1 MNKHDNQFQQALNGH
16 YQLSIKS
23 VFERANELTKKN
35 FTSMVQAIFVLFF
48 ALTVLGMIIVEVYGI
63 QSIEDFNALG
73 QSESSIIN
81 IIFTLALAPL
91 IAGIIMMGIK
101 NARGQK
107 TTVGNVFSLLSLSLL
122 LALGSLVTSILITL
136 GLALFILPGIYL
148 YLTTKFTLPLIADRG
163 LSPINAIIMSVK
175 ILHRYVFHLFFIT
188 LVFAFLMILVF
199 MTLGL
204 AFVWVGPLYFNV
216 FGILYQ
222 DIVGGEQDLVQV
234 TDNEYSDNSRETHFD
249 A

>member
-1 MNKHDNQFQQALNGH
+1 MNKHDSQFEKALSGR
-16 YQLSIKS
+16 YQLSIKN
-23 VFERANELTKKN
+23 VFERANDLTKKN

-48 ALTVLGMIIVEVYGI
+48 ALTVLGMLIVEVYGI
-63 QSIEDFNALG
+63 QTIEDFNSLE

-107 TTVGNVFSLLSLSLL
+107 TTAGNVFSLLSLSLL

-136 GLALFILPGIYL
+136 GIALFILPGLYL

-163 LSPINAIIMSVK
+163 LSPISAIIMSIK
-175 ILHRYVFHLFFIT
+175 ILHKYVFHILLIT
-188 LVFAFLMILVF
+188 LVFALLMMLVI

-222 DIVGGEQDLVQV
+222 DIVGGEEQPTQLEEDKQ
-234 TDNEYSDNSRETHFD
+234 TQNIRETHFD